1 MKQRVVVPWALA
13 HRLRNTALLGRLGVD
28 YIQPIPNNFFYAF
41 LRLNQTNLEDDLNLS
56 DSDDDDKEARKPKG
70 RTSPPDKLET
80 NAPLPPSSL
89 DLVSNLDLPVLSGRA
104 QHDKRSGN
112 PFRENFPRYVR
123 PGSNPVIGSLV
134 YCESSDLDHA
144 AQFSFYHA
152 GANPTLSV
160 MVLERFQSAAS
171 TLLQVFV
178 RTRGKESSSSYLSSG
193 KPRAARYVKRP
204 VIVAT
209 TVPSPSPSIIKL
221 PEPVAPMSPATAS
234 SSSETSSDTES
245 SSEESGEDNTP
256 DQSSQPPAQTIQL
269 LSPAILPP
277 SPAIRPSSP
286 TVRPPSPLLPLEEES
301 QESKQRWNLASFVP
315 RDTLQTT
322 SSDISKSS
330 QGYAKESLSPTSP
343 SNSTRVKPGSAII
356 CVEEEGEISDVS
368 DNVLE
373 EALQKTSQPLL
384 SSFSSDSED
393 TFKKVLP
400 LEKNHRSRRPISA
413 ARVIKKSDSECAS
426 DSEIKSSPLVKKSL
440 PVRKSPI
447 KKSPM
452 VKKSPVVK
460 LHKSSSSSDEDEVP
474 PKPRRSVDSTKS
486 KLIISS
492 SEEGEIRDEDDEDDD
507 DNIDKY
513 VPPPPP
519 APRHRPIV
527 SRRRHSSSDSE
538 DEPRIPVKGKIA
550 PSLQAKPPLSLSDL
564 DDDDD
569 DDDDWRDGKVTGTK
583 SRRRNKGKSKSEWA
597 KRISTN
603 RESSA
608 SERKLSRQASAKKEK
623 GRTPRKRKDSKGE
636 SSGRKL
642 RAKKQEI
649 KWKSAEELPTT
660 EDSDSD
666 AEINVVSIN
675 SPIKPLARLRPH
687 PPNPES
693 SSDSENEKS
702 LPRRIS
708 EIEVSPL
715 RKPPSAPKVEESPPK
730 LDMEGDNVQ
739 DKKKNDTLRK
749 LFSVSLKREQEGGKG
764 GKGGVYGG
772 KGGAYGGKGGKGK
785 GKGGSKTPG
794 VIVVDSE
801 SVRTLSP
808 AEEESA
814 SVLPAISP
822 RLLSP
827 LPSHDTT
834 SKRVAAEVSPNLGLK
849 HDSPQQPILTSKPE
863 PKEHGPSEKG
873 KKKSVENKT
882 TTKVANS
889 LPTLVFND
897 NGMPSLM
904 CKIDLSRLS
913 TVPAKRGEDVRTRT
927 ELADTRQESTKR
939 KRSRSRS
946 AGESEL
952 VPKCDRTSD
961 NVAEGCDSVTEGVGL
976 SAKTSKSHK
985 KRSCAKNEERNRNN
999 VEAKD
1004 PAFTISK
1011 PEGDSKIQTQSHHQ
1025 HNKSSKHSKKSS
1037 HKRERQRS
1045 VSSNEAS
1052 LTNMPPTNHER
1063 EEIIEVNVDGEGG
1076 VSPLQDIHTPPP
1088 SNPFVPPGTSYP
1100 RKVYYSY
1107 FERSEDD
1114 CCADEDKDEY
1124 LSEAKRLKHAADK
1137 EPDDTA
1143 QGMMYLEAVLYF
1155 LLTGNAMERDAV
1167 TEKAAFTMYHDTLSL
1182 IKFISSKFR
1191 TQQNDSTQG
1200 SIVNK
1205 LAVLS
1210 LRCQSLLYLKLYN
1223 IKIPDHKEYQ
1233 KVLGEYFTK
1242 ASVPPSVLH
1251 EQGGQA
1257 VGGQGTPS
1265 PLSPT
1270 PSPAGSVSS
1279 VGSQS
1284 SGYNSME
1291 LAGRALP
1298 CISVPLHVH
1307 SCMAMHYQHLN
1318 FLQSCHCLW
1327 EQADTLV
1334 YMGNHKDFFIE
1345 LDGTCGPLNLHSS
1358 LNELVNYVRCGIQY
1372 LKGM

>member
-1 MKQRVVVPWALA
+1 MPSFVLTDSSQLTTDSQHLA
-13 HRLRNTALLGRLGVD
+13 ASCCPDITVYLPLGFCLSPTPPPSRESGQWQLKDGMGGSDRSRPLHTSYGVRRLDAIQIAYPTLRRSAWRLTADRGRRHRLLREREGSASIICVVSSYRLD
-28 YIQPIPNNFFYAF
+28 WHLIRRACFAF
-41 LRLNQTNLEDDLNLS
+41 ISAAWNLEDDLNLS

-80 NAPLPPSSL
+80 
-89 DLVSNLDLPVLSGRA
+89 
-104 QHDKRSGN
+104 
-112 PFRENFPRYVR
+112 
-123 PGSNPVIGSLV
+123 
-134 YCESSDLDHA
+134 
-144 AQFSFYHA
+144 
-152 GANPTLSV
+152 
-160 MVLERFQSAAS
+160 
-171 TLLQVFV
+171 
-178 RTRGKESSSSYLSSG
+178 
-193 KPRAARYVKRP
+193 VKRP
-204 VIVAT
+204 VMVAT

-330 QGYAKESLSPTSP
+330 QGHAKESLSPTSP

-413 ARVIKKSDSECAS
+413 ARVIKK
-426 DSEIKSSPLVKKSL
+426 
-440 PVRKSPI
+440 
-447 KKSPM
+447 
-452 VKKSPVVK
+452 
-460 LHKSSSSSDEDEVP
+460 
-474 PKPRRSVDSTKS
+474 
-486 KLIISS
+486 
-492 SEEGEIRDEDDEDDD
+492 
-507 DNIDKY
+507 
-513 VPPPPP
+513 
-519 APRHRPIV
+519 
-527 SRRRHSSSDSE
+527 
-538 DEPRIPVKGKIA
+538 
-550 PSLQAKPPLSLSDL
+550 
-564 DDDDD
+564 
-569 DDDDWRDGKVTGTK
+569 
-583 SRRRNKGKSKSEWA
+583 
-597 KRISTN
+597 
-603 RESSA
+603 ESSA
-608 SERKLSRQASAKKEK
+608 SERKLNRQALAKKEK

-849 HDSPQQPILTSKPE
+849 HDSPQQPSLTSKPE

-873 KKKSVENKT
+873 NKKSVENKT

-1011 PEGDSKIQTQSHHQ
+1011 PEGDSKIQTQSHHH
-1025 HNKSSKHSKKSS
+1025 HNKTSKHSKKSS

-1045 VSSNEAS
+1045 VSSVSSMSTESSRRSEIGRHAEHSSGRKRKLPDQEEPLRASSQNEAS

>member
-1 MKQRVVVPWALA
+1 ME
-13 HRLRNTALLGRLGVD
+13 
-28 YIQPIPNNFFYAF
+28 Y
-41 LRLNQTNLEDDLNLS
+41 
-56 DSDDDDKEARKPKG
+56 
-70 RTSPPDKLET
+70 
-80 NAPLPPSSL
+80 
-89 DLVSNLDLPVLSGRA
+89 
-104 QHDKRSGN
+104 
-112 PFRENFPRYVR
+112 
-123 PGSNPVIGSLV
+123 
-134 YCESSDLDHA
+134 
-144 AQFSFYHA
+144 
-152 GANPTLSV
+152 
-160 MVLERFQSAAS
+160 
-171 TLLQVFV
+171 
-178 RTRGKESSSSYLSSG
+178 RTRGKEASSYLCSG
-193 KPRAARYVKRP
+193 SRELLSVKRP
-204 VIVAT
+204 VMVAT

-245 SSEESGEDNTP
+245 SSEESGDDNTP
-256 DQSSQPPAQTIQL
+256 AQSSQPPAQAIQL

-343 SNSTRVKPGSAII
+343 SNSTRVKPGSAKI
-356 CVEEEGEISDVS
+356 CVEEDGEISDVS

-413 ARVIKKSDSECAS
+413 AHVIKKSDSECAS
-426 DSEIKSSPLVKKSL
+426 DSEIKSSPVVKKSL

-452 VKKSPVVK
+452 VRKSPVKKSPVVK
-460 LHKSSSSSDEDEVP
+460 PHKSSSSSDEDEVP
-474 PKPRRSVDSTKS
+474 PKPRRSVESTKS
-486 KLIISS
+486 KLIVSS
-492 SEEGEIRDEDDEDDD
+492 SEEGEIRDDDDD

-513 VPPPPP
+513 IPPPPP
-519 APRHRPIV
+519 APRHRPVV
-527 SRRRHSSSDSE
+527 SRRRNSSSDSE

-550 PSLQAKPPLSLSDL
+550 PSLQAKPPLSLSDFND

-597 KRISTN
+597 KRMSTK
-603 RESSA
+603 RESNT
-608 SERKLSRQASAKKEK
+608 SERKLNRQASAKKEK

-675 SPIKPLARLRPH
+675 SPIKPLARLKPH

-834 SKRVAAEVSPNLGLK
+834 SKRVAAEVSPNFGLK

-882 TTKVANS
+882 STKAVNI

-913 TVPAKRGEDVRTRT
+913 SVPAKRGEDVRTRT

-946 AGESEL
+946 AGESDL

-961 NVAEGCDSVTEGVGL
+961 NVAEEGCDSVTEGVGL

-985 KRSCAKNEERNRNN
+985 KRSCAKNEERNRNK

-1004 PAFTISK
+1004 PDFTISK
-1011 PEGDSKIQTQSHHQ
+1011 PEGDSKTQTQSHH
-1025 HNKSSKHSKKSS
+1025 HHSKSSKHSKKSS

-1045 VSSNEAS
+1045 VSSVSSMSTESSRRSEIGRHVEHASGRKRKLPDQEEPLTASSQNEAS

-1088 SNPFVPPGTSYP
+1088 SNLFVPPGTSYP

-1107 FERSEDD
+1107 FERPEDD

-1251 EQGGQA
+1251 EQGGQV

-1298 CISVPLHVH
+1298 CVSVPLHVH
-1307 SCMAMHYQHLN
+1307 SCMAMYYQHLN

-1372 LKGM
+1372 LKGILFVLALTSILSAPDLASAGIQPNLHHVAQTLGYTS

>member
-1 MKQRVVVPWALA
+1 MFSTRPRLAPALPPVAAASLNMVCSVSVLGKGRCDVGPLQLGHPSPLPVRTAYDINLRTQDGKGGILIKHTCTRGERIRDNHSTFRVLTE
-13 HRLRNTALLGRLGVD
+13 HLGRYQSPVGNAHGGISIVLSGLPVTWRSELEYRPGCIEGGFYKMLSQIPYGQPESPVAPPIASYEVTRVCAIKVTFYVSVQRKYFERSCIGNEMQLGKRLKGMFPLGIFSQNLHTSYGARRLD
-28 YIQPIPNNFFYAF
+28 AIQIAYPTLRRSAWRLTADRGRRHWLLRERKEVRRLYAS
-41 LRLNQTNLEDDLNLS
+41 NLEDDLNLS

-80 NAPLPPSSL
+80 
-89 DLVSNLDLPVLSGRA
+89 
-104 QHDKRSGN
+104 
-112 PFRENFPRYVR
+112 
-123 PGSNPVIGSLV
+123 
-134 YCESSDLDHA
+134 
-144 AQFSFYHA
+144 
-152 GANPTLSV
+152 
-160 MVLERFQSAAS
+160 
-171 TLLQVFV
+171 
-178 RTRGKESSSSYLSSG
+178 
-193 KPRAARYVKRP
+193 VKRP
-204 VIVAT
+204 VMVAT
-209 TVPSPSPSIIKL
+209 TVPSSSPSIIKL

-256 DQSSQPPAQTIQL
+256 DQNSQPPAQTIQL

-322 SSDISKSS
+322 SSDIPKSS

-343 SNSTRVKPGSAII
+343 SNNTRVKPGSAII

-373 EALQKTSQPLL
+373 EALQKTSQPL
-384 SSFSSDSED
+384 F
-393 TFKKVLP
+393 
-400 LEKNHRSRRPISA
+400 
-413 ARVIKKSDSECAS
+413 
-426 DSEIKSSPLVKKSL
+426 
-440 PVRKSPI
+440 
-447 KKSPM
+447 
-452 VKKSPVVK
+452 
-460 LHKSSSSSDEDEVP
+460 
-474 PKPRRSVDSTKS
+474 
-486 KLIISS
+486 
-492 SEEGEIRDEDDEDDD
+492 
-507 DNIDKY
+507 
-513 VPPPPP
+513 
-519 APRHRPIV
+519 
-527 SRRRHSSSDSE
+527 DSE

-550 PSLQAKPPLSLSDL
+550 PSLQAKPPLSLSDFD

-608 SERKLSRQASAKKEK
+608 SERKLNRQASTKKEK

-708 EIEVSPL
+708 EMEVSPL

-849 HDSPQQPILTSKPE
+849 HDSPQQPSLTSKPE

-873 KKKSVENKT
+873 KKKCVENKT
-882 TTKVANS
+882 STKVANS

-927 ELADTRQESTKR
+927 ELADTRQEPTKR

-961 NVAEGCDSVTEGVGL
+961 NVAEGCDSVTEGEGL

-1004 PAFTISK
+1004 PAFTINK
-1011 PEGDSKIQTQSHHQ
+1011 PEGDSKIQTQSHHH

-1045 VSSNEAS
+1045 VSSVSSMSTESSRRSEIGRHAEHSSGRKRKLPDQEEPLRASSQNEAS

>member
-1 MKQRVVVPWALA
+1 MAALVLTDRSQLTTDSHHLDCLPHSSSQRLASHRRSRAASLVVKREEGSASIICV
-13 HRLRNTALLGRLGVD
+13 V
-28 YIQPIPNNFFYAF
+28 
-41 LRLNQTNLEDDLNLS
+41 NLEDDLNLS

-80 NAPLPPSSL
+80 LAQGPGEISKR
-89 DLVSNLDLPVLSGRA
+89 RA
-104 QHDKRSGN
+104 
-112 PFRENFPRYVR
+112 V
-123 PGSNPVIGSLV
+123 
-134 YCESSDLDHA
+134 
-144 AQFSFYHA
+144 
-152 GANPTLSV
+152 
-160 MVLERFQSAAS
+160 S

-178 RTRGKESSSSYLSSG
+178 MGLVGKSQATATFPRGSRELLASFVTREGRSRTGASWEGASFILTLEATPSPQTS
-193 KPRAARYVKRP
+193 VKRP
-204 VIVAT
+204 VMVAT
-209 TVPSPSPSIIKL
+209 TVPSSSPSIIKL

-343 SNSTRVKPGSAII
+343 SNNTRVKPGSAII

-413 ARVIKKSDSECAS
+413 ARVIK
-426 DSEIKSSPLVKKSL
+426 
-440 PVRKSPI
+440 
-447 KKSPM
+447 
-452 VKKSPVVK
+452 
-460 LHKSSSSSDEDEVP
+460 
-474 PKPRRSVDSTKS
+474 
-486 KLIISS
+486 
-492 SEEGEIRDEDDEDDD
+492 
-507 DNIDKY
+507 N
-513 VPPPPP
+513 
-519 APRHRPIV
+519 
-527 SRRRHSSSDSE
+527 DSE

-550 PSLQAKPPLSLSDL
+550 PSLQAKPPLSLSDFDD

-608 SERKLSRQASAKKEK
+608 SERKLNRQASAKKEK

-849 HDSPQQPILTSKPE
+849 HDSPQQPSLTSKPE

-873 KKKSVENKT
+873 KKKCVENKT
-882 TTKVANS
+882 STKVANS

-927 ELADTRQESTKR
+927 ELADTRQEPTKR

-961 NVAEGCDSVTEGVGL
+961 NVAEGCDSVTEGEGL

-1004 PAFTISK
+1004 PAFTINK
-1011 PEGDSKIQTQSHHQ
+1011 PEGDSKIQTQSHHH

-1045 VSSNEAS
+1045 VSSVSSMSTESSRRSEIGRHAEHSSGRKRKLPDQEEPLRASSQNEAS

-1076 VSPLQDIHTPPP
+1076 VSPLQDNHTPPP